1 MEKLTDINEVCRLLN
16 TTSRTLRFYESKG
29 IIQST
34 KDKFSNRRKYS
45 DKQIQQIRNVLVLRT
60 LGISVKTISELQTKD
75 SDLKTAVLSKKA
87 EIIASIDTKIKEIN
101 LLNEAIGL
109 IEAGKDIFDNNLEAE
124 PSEVTEIYK
133 DIVTTCTQGILNR
146 DYTPL
151 ELYFSETMK
160 RYLPENVFWSMWD
173 DTTKVCGNFV
183 SSGEC
188 SADKQYP
195 NIIYQYLGYEKLG
208 IRMKFVF
215 FGNEINGL
223 WSNYYEL

>member
-34 KDKFSNRRKYS
+34 KNRFSNRRKYS
-45 DKQIQQIRNVLVLRT
+45 DSQIQQIKNVLVLRT
-60 LGISVKTISELQTKD
+60 LGISVKTISELQKND
-75 SDLKTAVLSKKA
+75 FDLKTAVLSKKA

-109 IEAGKDIFDNNLEAE
+109 IEAGKDIFNNNLSTA
-124 PSEVTEIYK
+124 PSDAAEIYK
-133 DIVTTCTQGILNR
+133 EIVVTCTQGIINR

-173 DTTKVCGNFV
+173 DTTKVCGRFISLDNCF
-183 SSGEC
+183 
-188 SADKQYP
+188 ADHKNP
-195 NIIYQYLGYEKLG
+195 NIIYQNLGYEKLG
-208 IRMKFVF
+208 VRLKFVF

-223 WSNYYEL
+223 WSSYYEL